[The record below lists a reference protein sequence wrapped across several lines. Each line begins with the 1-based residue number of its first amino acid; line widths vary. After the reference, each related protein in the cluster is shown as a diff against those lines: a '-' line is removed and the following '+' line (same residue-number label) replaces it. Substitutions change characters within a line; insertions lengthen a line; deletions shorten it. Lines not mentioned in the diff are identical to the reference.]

1 MVLSSLLVYVNL
13 KEEIKVFETSKGIIY
28 FIESA
33 LVHILTTISIFL
45 KKPCLYEFF
54 SANEW
59 GPKCWEFRTKNTN
72 YNNQFKDDDVP
83 QPPPFSHTDGVVFE
97 RTVGSCFFIFT
108 TYLHTLVGMAPNVA
122 YIACTCECIKV
133 TKRNFVCCCSSCC
146 NCMPQ
151 YITFSIAMCPI
162 IPHYLDAND
171 SISSFKYGC
180 QWSQCFVARRY

>member
-1 MVLSSLLVYVNL
+1 MVSSSLLVYVNL
-13 KEEIKVFETSKGIIY
+13 KEEIKVFETSEGIIY

-33 LVHILTTISIFL
+33 LVHILTTISIVL

-54 SANEW
+54 LANEW

-83 QPPPFSHTDGVVFE
+83 QPPPFHTQMELFLSAQLAHVF
-97 RTVGSCFFIFT
+97 SSLLP

-133 TKRNFVCCCSSCC
+133 TKRNLHA
-146 NCMPQ
+146 
-151 YITFSIAMCPI
+151 SIYHI
-162 IPHYLDAND
+162 FYRDVSNYSTL
-171 SISSFKYGC
+171 F
-180 QWSQCFVARRY
+180 RRKWFDFQL